1 MTEETKNNPCE
12 NPDGP
17 TKSANE
23 ATEADRECAR
33 KKAEEQAKAN
43 GSGVKI
49 DFVTFCFSLGTQAMA
64 LLGET
69 KIPGAEVPLDLN
81 AAKQTI
87 DILEMLRDKTKGNLT
102 ENESK
107 LVSNLLYDLHMKY
120 VQVSKKQG

>member
-1 MTEETKNNPCE
+1 MTEETKDNPCQ

-17 TKSANE
+17 TANVDD

-33 KKAEEQAKAN
+33 KKAEEQANAA
-43 GSGVKI
+43 GSSFKI
-49 DFVTFCFSLGTQAMA
+49 DFSTFCFSLGTQALA

-69 KIPGAEVPLDLN
+69 QIPGQQVPLDLN

-87 DILEMLRDKTKGNLT
+87 DILEMLQTKTRGNLS

-107 LVSNLLYDLHMKY
+107 LMSNLLYDLHMKY